1 MRVLKLRVVR
11 QHFLTTH
18 FEGIEVKQNISPP
31 SPSIAAVVNDSSQH
45 GHLFQFRKLYL
56 QPSQPCKA
64 AICTHMHKRSRIITD
79 QLEGAN
85 TADVRY
91 RARSPLPLLFDS
103 IAITSTHNKGDIVRD
118 MQLLPK
124 YTHA

>member
-1 MRVLKLRVVR
+1 
-11 QHFLTTH
+11 
-18 FEGIEVKQNISPP
+18 
-31 SPSIAAVVNDSSQH
+31 
-45 GHLFQFRKLYL
+45 
-56 QPSQPCKA
+56 
-64 AICTHMHKRSRIITD
+64 MHKRSRIITD

-91 RARSPLPLLFDS
+91 RGRSPLPLLFDS
-103 IAITSTHNKGDIVRD
+103 IAITSTHNKGDIDRD